1 MPGQHQKLY
10 GTQHWRRLA
19 KAQLR
24 REPTCRFCAAQGLV
38 VPAKVADHI
47 VKHNGDPQAFFC
59 GELQS
64 LCWDCHEQRKKSIE
78 SIGYD
83 KTIGRDGWPVDRT
96 HPAYR
101 ESVLP
106 AKPEPPPKPKFPWES
121 L

>member
-1 MPGQHQKLY
+1 MSGQYQKLY

-19 KAQLR
+19 KAQLA
-24 REPTCRFCAAQGLV
+24 REPLCRFCAAVGRT
-38 VPAKVADHI
+38 VPAKVADH
-47 VKHNGDPQAFFC
+47 VHKHAGDAQAFFC

-78 SIGYD
+78 AIGYD
-83 KTIGRDGWPVDRT
+83 NTIGRDVWPVDKL
-96 HPAYR
+96 HPSYR